1 MSTLDRLKREVC
13 QANRDLAKHG
23 LATLAWGNVSGST
36 PDRERIVIK
45 PSGVPRDALEPRHM
59 VVVDLDGR
67 VVEGDLSPSSDTA
80 THAALYRAFPS
91 IGGVTHAHSPYATM
105 FAQAR
110 LEIPCLGTTHADL
123 FAGPIPLTRSL
134 APAEVADDYELW
146 SGRVIVER
154 FATLDPMA
162 APGILLAG
170 HAPFA
175 WGATAAQ
182 SLEHAVAL
190 EAIARLAHGTLALG
204 ATTPLEPYLIAQRR
218 ERHASEHPRDDVM
231 TPP

>member
-1 MSTLDRLKREVC
+1 
-13 QANRDLAKHG
+13 
-23 LATLAWGNVSGST
+23 
-36 PDRERIVIK
+36 
-45 PSGVPRDALEPRHM
+45 M
-59 VVVDLDGR
+59 VVVDLDGM
-67 VVEGDLSPSSDTA
+67 VVEGQLRPSTDTP

-91 IGGVTHAHSPYATM
+91 IGGVTHTHSPYATM

-110 LEIPCLGTTHADL
+110 LEIPCFGTTHADL

-154 FATLDPMA
+154 VGTLDPAA
-162 APGILLAG
+162 APGVLLAG

-175 WGATAAQ
+175 WGPSAVK
-182 SLEHAVAL
+182 SLENAVAL
-190 EAIARLAHGTLALG
+190 EAIARLAHGTIALG
-204 ATTPLEPYLIAQRR
+204 ATIPLESYIVAKHHQRKHG
-218 ERHASEHPRDDVM
+218 EQAYYGQL